1 MAGEERDISTPKVL
15 QKRLGNIPFP
25 LGLLAAVGITP
36 DRVPHWWHGTDKHL
50 PDGAASYLM
59 LLAALA
65 HKSRF
70 GLKRE
75 RSVPLSWDVNEGL
88 AVQELEASFLDL
100 LLLFAKY
107 SLFTE
112 R

>member
-1 MAGEERDISTPKVL
+1 
-15 QKRLGNIPFP
+15 
-25 LGLLAAVGITP
+25 
-36 DRVPHWWHGTDKHL
+36 
-50 PDGAASYLM
+50 M

-70 GLKRE
+70 GLKWE